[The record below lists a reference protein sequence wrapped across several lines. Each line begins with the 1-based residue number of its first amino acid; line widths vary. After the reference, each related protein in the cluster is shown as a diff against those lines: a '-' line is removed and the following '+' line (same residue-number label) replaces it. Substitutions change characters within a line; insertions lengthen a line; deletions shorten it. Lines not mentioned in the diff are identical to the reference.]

1 MTPKKIL
8 GWGAVALV
16 VVFISS
22 GDTFK
27 FLPKPARDA
36 SKTSREFVVSLW
48 PKWLKPKDTNE
59 QREKEIQ
66 KIEQGQP
73 GQGTK

>member
-16 VVFISS
+16 VVFITS

-48 PKWLKPKDTNE
+48 PKWLRPKDTNE
-59 QREKEIQ
+59 QREKEIE
-66 KIEQGQP
+66 KLEKAP
-73 GQGTK
+73 GATQ

>member
-8 GWGAVALV
+8 GWGAVALIV
-16 VVFISS
+16 LFISS

-27 FLPKPARDA
+27 FLPKPAREA
-36 SKTSREFVVSLW
+36 SKTSRQFVVGLW

-59 QREKEIQ
+59 EREKEIQ
-66 KIEQGQP
+66 KLDQP
-73 GQGTK
+73 GHGTK

>member
-8 GWGAVALV
+8 GWGAVALIV
-16 VVFISS
+16 LFISS

-27 FLPKPARDA
+27 FLPKPAREA
-36 SKTSREFVVSLW
+36 SKTSRQFVVSLW

-59 QREKEIQ
+59 EREKEIQ
-66 KIEQGQP
+66 KLDQP